1 MSRTFTGH
9 LTCDELAGAIAYAFA
24 KSDRFDG
31 EVPPSACRDAVDFL
45 KKNNLRTGQVTPKI
59 IQDLKKV
66 NFDEENLEWEVGEG
80 YSGTGSITGFHTLP
94 NGLTILGV
102 SAGGDWEMPLYFCLY
117 FDGTQLRGYIPTD
130 GNHWNTDTKTAYG
143 SEGEAGV
150 EDDEKASSDNV
161 KKRFGV
167 DSTEALGDMDP
178 AAILADIQKRIVPAH
193 GRVVTPMGWKD
204 IDEAQFQADKA
215 ARERQE
221 EENRKAWEARQSSM
235 ESVRVMTMKPAG
247 QVPVPND
254 PIDGKSLKEILDAVM
269 EEAQGF
275 TSEVDRLRGMPLGP
289 EAAAE
294 AVMMRDGRLRKLV
307 GTFCSAVELIR
318 ASSH

>member
-24 KSDRFDG
+24 KSDQFDG
-31 EVPPSACRDAVDFL
+31 KVPPSACRDAIDFL
-45 KKNNLRTGQVTPKI
+45 KKNSLRTGQVTPRI
-59 IQDLKKV
+59 VQDLKKV

-80 YSGTGSITGFHTLP
+80 YSGTKGITGFHTLP
-94 NGLTILGV
+94 NGLTYMGV
-102 SAGGDWEMPLYFCLY
+102 CAGGDWEAPLFYIVY
-117 FDGTQLRGYIPTD
+117 FDGQELRGYIPTD

-143 SEGEAGV
+143 SEGEAPGI
-150 EDDEKASSDNV
+150 EDDEAASSANV

-178 AAILADIQKRIVPAH
+178 KAILADIQNRIVPAH
-193 GRVVTPMGWKD
+193 GRVGTLKGLKD
-204 IDEAQFQADKA
+204 IDEAQFTADKD

-235 ESVRVMTMKPAG
+235 SSVRVMTMKPAG

-318 ASSH
+318 ATS